1 MTRVTAPRPGRRV
14 HVDAIELDLRGV
26 SADTATRAAH
36 LLGPALAQAF
46 GGRRGDGGHDAG
58 GIEGGDVEG
67 GDIDGGRIEL
77 AASAGP
83 ETLAT
88 LLAQRIAERT
98 RGG

>member
-1 MTRVTAPRPGRRV
+1 MTRATAPRPGRRV

-36 LLGPALAQAF
+36 LLGPALVQAF
-46 GGRRGDGGHDAG
+46 GGRRGDGGHDV
-58 GIEGGDVEG
+58 GDISA

-77 AASAGP
+77 AASAAP

>member
-58 GIEGGDVEG
+58 GIDG

>member
-1 MTRVTAPRPGRRV
+1 MTHATAPRPGRRV

-58 GIEGGDVEG
+58 RIDG

-77 AASAGP
+77 AARAGP

>member
-1 MTRVTAPRPGRRV
+1 MTRAMAPRPGRRV
-14 HVDAIELDLRGV
+14 HVDTIELELRGV
-26 SADTATRAAH
+26 SAGTAATAAR

-46 GGRRGDGGHDAG
+46 GGRRAAG
-58 GIEGGDVEG
+58 GDDVGDING

-83 ETLAT
+83 ETLAA
-88 LLAQRIAERT
+88 LLARRIAERT

>member
-1 MTRVTAPRPGRRV
+1 MTRATAPRPGRRV

-26 SADTATRAAH
+26 SADTAARAAH

-46 GGRRGDGGHDAG
+46 GGRRGDGGHDV
-58 GIEGGDVEG
+58 GDISA

-77 AASAGP
+77 AASAAP

-88 LLAQRIAERT
+88 LLAQHIAERT

>member
-58 GIEGGDVEG
+58 GIEGGD
-67 GDIDGGRIEL
+67 IDGGRIEL